1 MRRTIALVAV
11 TALTL
16 GACSDLP
23 QAPAPA
29 TFPSFSQAAARGD
42 GMIPDHY
49 IVVLRDGPGSVRTTA
64 QQLVAAHGGEMGYV
78 YAHALRGFSARL
90 SPQAVSALERNPN
103 VLYIE
108 QDQVMTTTAT
118 TQSNATWGLDR
129 IDQANL
135 PLSGTYVYDAT
146 GDGVNAYIID
156 TGIRLTHTEFTGRI
170 IGGFDA
176 ITSGGDADDC
186 NGHGTHV
193 AGTVGGSVYGVAK
206 QVKLSPIRVLNCRG
220 SGTTS
225 GVIAGV
231 DWVRANHVKPAV
243 ANMSLGGG
251 ASISLDNAV
260 TNAINAGITF
270 AVAAGNSTAD
280 ACNYSPARVGPA
292 LTVGATTNTDA
303 RASYSNFGNCL
314 DLFAPG
320 SSITS
325 AWHSNNTSTNTIS
338 GTSMASPH
346 VAGVAALYL
355 QVNREASPSA
365 VSSAIVNGATPDK
378 VTSPGSGS
386 PNLLLYSRLGV
397 ASPPPPPPP
406 TTPNAPSGL
415 NASTVGSSQI
425 NLTWTD
431 NSGDE
436 TGFYIERCQGAGCTG
451 FTQIAMVSANT
462 TLFANTGLAASTAY
476 RYRVRAYN
484 GAGNSSYSN
493 TADATTAA
501 AAAGITLWASGYKVQ
516 GLQKVDLSWSG
527 AGGSDVDVYR
537 DDVKIVTLADTG
549 SWTDNID
556 VRGGGSYVYRVC
568 NTGTITCSQDVTVSF

>member
-1 MRRTIALVAV
+1 MRRTIATVAV
-11 TALTL
+11 TAMAL

-29 TFPSFSQAAARGD
+29 TSPSFSQAAGHGG
-42 GMIPDHY
+42 GMIPDHF
-49 IVVLRDGPGSVRTTA
+49 IVVLRDGPASVRTTA
-64 QQLVAAHGGEMGYV
+64 QQLVAAHGGEVGYV
-78 YAHALRGFSARL
+78 YEHALRGFSARL
-90 SPQAVSALERNPN
+90 TPQAVSALERNPS

-135 PLSGTYVYDAT
+135 PLNGTYVYDAT
-146 GDGVNAYIID
+146 GHGVNAYIID
-156 TGIRLTHTEFTGRI
+156 TGIRLTHSEFTGRI

-176 ITSGGDADDC
+176 ITSGGDANDC

-193 AGTVGGSVYGVAK
+193 AGTVGGTAYGVAK
-206 QVKLSPIRVLNCRG
+206 QVKLSPIRVLNCQG

-251 ASISLDNAV
+251 ASTSLDNAV

-270 AVAAGNSTAD
+270 AVAAGNSNAN
-280 ACNYSPARVGPA
+280 ACNYSPARAGPA
-292 LTVGATTNTDA
+292 LTVGATTSTDA
-303 RASYSNFGNCL
+303 RASYSNFGTCL

-355 QVNREASPSA
+355 QTNPTASPSV
-365 VSSAIVNGATPDK
+365 VSSAIVNGATPNK
-378 VTSPGSGS
+378 VTSPGTGS
-386 PNLLLYSRLGV
+386 PNLLLYSRLGT
-397 ASPPPPPPP
+397 ASATP
-406 TTPNAPSGL
+406 TTPTAPSGL
-415 NASTVGSSQI
+415 NASAVGSSQI
-425 NLTWTD
+425 NLTWSD

-436 TGFYIERCQGAGCTG
+436 SGFHIERCMGSGCSS
-451 FTQIAMVSANT
+451 FSQIATVGANAT
-462 TLFANTGLAASTAY
+462 SFANTGLTASMTY

-501 AAAGITLWASGYKVQ
+501 AAAGITLDASGYKVQ
-516 GLQKVDLSWSG
+516 GLQKADLTWSG
-527 AGGSDVDVYR
+527 ASGSNVDVYR
-537 DDVKIVTLADTG
+537 NNTKIATPENSG
-549 SWTDNID
+549 SWTDNINQ
-556 VRGGGSYVYRVC
+556 RGGGSYVYRVC
-568 NTGTITCSQDVTVSF
+568 ITGSTETCSPNVTVSF